1 MGSEIALTNNGI
13 KHVIK
18 LIRSLENIGILLKAT
33 TRKINSQE
41 GVLLNFLYPLLRARL
56 PLMKNLL
63 TSLAKTFL
71 IRLRLTVAV
80 STTDSSIQRRV
91 FGSEMT
97 TLLISNKEIDDI
109 MKIVKSLEESG
120 LLIKSVS
127 KTKMKQKKKKVYFQA
142 GY

>member
-1 MGSEIALTNNGI
+1 M
-13 KHVIK
+13 
-18 LIRSLENIGILLKAT
+18 KAT

-41 GVLLNFLYPLLRARL
+41 GVLLNLLGPLLRARL

-80 STTDSSIQRRV
+80 SATDSSIQRRV
-91 FGSEMT
+91 FESEMT

>member
-80 STTDSSIQRRV
+80 SATDSSIQRRV
-91 FGSEMT
+91 FESEMT

-109 MKIVKSLEESG
+109 MRIVKSLEESG